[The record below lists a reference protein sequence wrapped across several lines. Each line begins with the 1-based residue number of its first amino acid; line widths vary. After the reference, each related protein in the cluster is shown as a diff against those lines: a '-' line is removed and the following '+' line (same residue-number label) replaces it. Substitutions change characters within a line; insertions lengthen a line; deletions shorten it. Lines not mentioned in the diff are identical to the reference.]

1 MVHLTNSRLTQ
12 RITLQ
17 DLEFFAYHGWYPNE
31 QEEGNTFFVTLSI
44 SYMVPDFLPLDE
56 REELSNTVNYEFLYE
71 CIDVEMKATKKLLET
86 VCQSIIQRI
95 LQQLPNLS
103 SIEVSISK
111 KKLPFV
117 EQERSTTVSLRWDQ

>member
-31 QEEGNTFFVTLSI
+31 QVEGNTFFVTLSI

-111 KKLPFV
+111 KKLSFV